1 MSTGTHYSS
10 RCKAT
15 HYDQNVENPL
25 TGIDAIEK
33 IANPAER
40 AKEIGKRLEDIPH
53 FQAKLRQMRQAAI
66 LEMRA
71 TGMSYAA
78 IAAEIG
84 LHRNRIQQIA
94 EGRTAG
100 GQGGNSKADPDKTPT
115 PRKAA
120 SRIRK
125 PA

>member
-1 MSTGTHYSS
+1 M
-10 RCKAT
+10 
-15 HYDQNVENPL
+15 
-25 TGIDAIEK
+25 TGIDAIEQ
-33 IANPAER
+33 IASPAER
-40 AKEIGKRLEDIPH
+40 AKEIGKRLGDIPG

-71 TGMSYAA
+71 SGMTYGA

-100 GQGGNSKADPDKTPT
+100 GQGGDKESNPDKPPT

-120 SRIRK
+120 SRTK
-125 PA
+125 KTA